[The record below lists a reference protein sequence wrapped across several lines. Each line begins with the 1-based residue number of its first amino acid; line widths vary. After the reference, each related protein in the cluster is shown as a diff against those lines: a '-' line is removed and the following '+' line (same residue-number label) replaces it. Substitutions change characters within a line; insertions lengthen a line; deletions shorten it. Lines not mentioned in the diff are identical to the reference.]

1 MANHRRKKRQTPRSS
16 LNWMWLA
23 SGLFLGILGTAVLF
37 VFLNNNKGPQQ
48 TTTPKLSRAEKPNK
62 NTTKPHKGTKKVASK
77 KKPAQRFEFYQLL
90 PGMEVPIP
98 EKKTAPPEQKTPTNV
113 SLPPIKQE
121 KTNVAKQMPTPK
133 PKPKVAKKPTLA
145 NTPNKTRPSR
155 VKIQKRIAAAQYLI
169 QVGTYRDQKQAYAL
183 KTRLASQRFSSH
195 IQKVETESGT
205 WFRVT
210 LGPFS
215 TESAA
220 LRQKHRLEKQNIRA
234 ILLLQR

>member
-23 SGLFLGILGTAVLF
+23 SGLFLGILSTAVLF
-37 VFLNNNKGPQQ
+37 IFLNNNKGHQQ
-48 TTTPKLSRAEKPNK
+48 TTTPKLSRAEKTNK
-62 NTTKPHKGTKKVASK
+62 NTTKPHKATKKIASK

-98 EKKTAPPEQKTPTNV
+98 EKKTAQREPKRPSNIN
-113 SLPPIKQE
+113 LPPIKQE
-121 KTNVAKQMPTPK
+121 KTKVTKQAPKPIPK
-133 PKPKVAKKPTLA
+133 PKPKVAKKP
-145 NTPNKTRPSR
+145 NTPSKPRASG

-169 QVGTYRDQKQAYAL
+169 QVGTYRDKKQAHAL

-220 LRQKHRLEKQNIRA
+220 LRQKRRLEKQNIRA